1 MAQIADLISNN
12 KSLEQLKISLEHEV
26 DKQVI
31 EDNYVKGLAHKLK
44 ETFED

>member
-26 DKQVI
+26 DKQEI
-31 EDNYVKGLAHKLK
+31 ENKQKKDEDLKL
-44 ETFED
+44 